1 MIPLKQA
8 LSSSLGKKYLMAA
21 SGLGMVGFLV
31 THLLGN
37 LQLYFPDQ
45 GKAFNL
51 YAKGL
56 ADLGPLLYVAE
67 AGLFFIA
74 VLHIFVALGITA
86 SAKSAR
92 GSAYAG
98 GLKTKG
104 GPSYNSPASR
114 GMIITGL
121 VLLVFLIVHVLHMK
135 FGVFSSAAANSAMVS
150 YEGKGEML
158 NLYGRVQ
165 EAFTNP
171 AWVGFYVVVM
181 LFLGAHLRHGF
192 FSAFQSL
199 GALNWRLEKP
209 MNVASKVIAAL
220 FVVGFLLIPVV
231 FFIRFG
237 LGG

>member
-8 LSSSLGKKYLMAA
+8 LFSSLGKKYLMAI

-51 YAKGL
+51 YAQGL
-56 ADLGPLLYVAE
+56 ADLGPLLLVAE
-67 AGLFFIA
+67 AGLIVIA
-74 VLHIFVALGITA
+74 LVHIFVAFGITK
-86 SAKSAR
+86 SAKKAR
-92 GSAYAG
+92 GSSYATS
-98 GLKTKG
+98 LKTKG
-104 GPSYNSPASR
+104 GPSYNSPASK
-114 GMIITGL
+114 GMIVTGL
-121 VLLVFLIVHVLHMK
+121 VLLVFIVVHVLHMK
-135 FGVFSSAAANSAMVS
+135 FGYFSSDSVNTAMQT
-150 YEGKGEML
+150 YDGKQTFD
-158 NLYGRVQ
+158 LYGRVK

-171 AWVGFYVVVM
+171 VWVAFYVGVM
-181 LFLGAHLRHGF
+181 LFLGAHTRHGF

-209 MNVASKVIAAL
+209 MNLAAKGIAAF
-220 FVVGFLLIPVV
+220 FVVGFLFIPVV

>member
-8 LSSSLGKKYLMAA
+8 LSSSLGKKYLMAI

-51 YAKGL
+51 YAQGL
-56 ADLGPLLYVAE
+56 ADFGPLLWVAE
-67 AGLFFIA
+67 AGLIGIA
-74 VLHIFVALGITA
+74 LLHIFVAFGITFG
-86 SAKSAR
+86 AKKAR
-92 GSAYAG
+92 GSSYESS
-98 GLKTKG
+98 LKTKG
-104 GPSYNSPASR
+104 GPSYNSAASK
-114 GMIITGL
+114 GMIITGV
-121 VLLVFLIVHVLHMK
+121 VLLVFLVVHILHMK
-135 FGVFSSAAANSAMVS
+135 VGSFSTDAVNTSVQT
-150 YEGKGEML
+150 YDGKQTFD
-158 NLYGRVQ
+158 LYGRVK
-165 EAFTNP
+165 EAFTKP
-171 AWVGFYVVVM
+171 GWVIFYVSVM

-209 MNVASKVIAAL
+209 MNIAAKVIAAIFTL
-220 FVVGFLLIPVV
+220 GFLLIPVV

>member
-8 LSSSLGKKYLMAA
+8 LSSSLGKKYLMAI

-51 YAKGL
+51 YAQGL
-56 ADLGPLLYVAE
+56 ADLGPLLWVAE
-67 AGLFFIA
+67 AGLIGIA
-74 VLHIFVALGITA
+74 LLHIFVAFGITA
-86 SAKSAR
+86 GAKKAR
-92 GSAYAG
+92 GSSYEAS
-98 GLKTKG
+98 LKTKG
-104 GPSYNSPASR
+104 GPSYSSAASK

-121 VLLVFLIVHVLHMK
+121 VLLVFIVVHVLHMK
-135 FGVFSSAAANSAMVS
+135 FGVFSTETVNTTMQT
-150 YEGKGEML
+150 YDGKQTFD
-158 NLYGRVQ
+158 LYGRVK

-171 AWVGFYVVVM
+171 GWVIFYVAVM
-181 LFLGAHLRHGF
+181 LFLGAHTRHGF

-209 MNVASKVIAAL
+209 MDIAAKAIAA
-220 FVVGFLLIPVV
+220 FFAIGFLLIPVV